1 MKDDLKHHIIRYV
14 TSPKEEEISEMLDL
28 FREKEFKKGEFFK
41 KPFATGRHLAFLA
54 KGAVR
59 IMVYKENGAEITVR
73 IRQDSS
79 FLADPFGLEGT
90 SNSPLGIQCLED
102 LTLLIA
108 PLEKVQKL
116 SETNLALNIVIRKH
130 LQEQIVE
137 IARRQYLFIAGTAKE
152 RYQFILENNP
162 NLLKKFPL
170 RFIAS
175 LIGITPT
182 QLSRIRQKK

>member
-1 MKDDLKHHIIRYV
+1 MKKELEAYISSYV
-14 TSPKEEEISEMLDL
+14 NSPKEEEIHEILTL
-28 FREKEFKKGEFFK
+28 FREKGFKKGEFIK
-41 KPFATGRHLAFLA
+41 RPFTIGKHLAFLS

-59 IMVYKENGAEITVR
+59 ILVYKENGEEITAR

-79 FLADPFGLEGT
+79 FIADPFALEGK
-90 SNSPLGIQCLED
+90 SDSPIGIECLED
-102 LTLLIA
+102 LQLLIA

-130 LQEQIVE
+130 LQEQILD
-137 IARRQYLFIAGTAKE
+137 IAKRQYLFIAGNAKE

-162 NLLKKFPL
+162 DLLKKFPL